1 MDIKAELYRFDFEKM
16 IKEIAKN
23 LEGHIVPER
32 IVSVEGEGS
41 MSFPELPSNEDIAAY
56 LEKPQTKVF
65 ITYALRYANEAIVSG
80 DGIKIN
86 WSEEQDEMIQEGEL
100 SGEEEFEGDYDSIGI
115 TFTCENKILTIKMGA
130 YIAEENTDSAEILDP
145 NQDEIDIFDDNI
157 SDYVWKFMKKNSRA
171 LV

>member
-80 DGIKIN
+80 DGID
-86 WSEEQDEMIQEGEL
+86 WSDAPDEDQEGEL
-100 SGEEEFEGDYDSIGI
+100 SNEQEFEGEFDSIGI
-115 TFTCENKILTIKMGA
+115 TFTCENKILTIKTGA
-130 YIAEENTDSAEILDP
+130 FITEENTDSAEILDP
-145 NQDEIDIFDDNI
+145 NQDEIDIFDDTI

-171 LV
+171 LI